1 MKQML
6 FLCLLLF
13 APAAQTAEL
22 SPLDILQRID
32 YVQASDS
39 HRTSYVWEGRFRTLN
54 GASYNMRHLYQSKRP
69 QINAK
74 LAILAHE
81 DARWRLTVPLHFDNG
96 YQADLYQAQPFFGL
110 GLVTQ
115 WAASE
120 RVVLGFHLHD
130 ALKLG
135 GKVSE
140 QPCHDGFR
148 RRFHCG
154 TGLPWT
160 DAGAHLR
167 HSNVSTL
174 AKLTLDWQF

>member
-1 MKQML
+1 
-6 FLCLLLF
+6 
-13 APAAQTAEL
+13 
-22 SPLDILQRID
+22 
-32 YVQASDS
+32 
-39 HRTSYVWEGRFRTLN
+39 
-54 GASYNMRHLYQSKRP
+54 MRHLYQSKRP